1 VKSWNLN
8 EFLTASQIEA
18 CAKTGATLQ
27 WLDEGAFLEQNFYFK
42 GPSHRIRALN
52 PSFTIMRGVDAK
64 VTFSG
69 LLDAENATIHLD
81 EAKEP

>member
-1 VKSWNLN
+1 
-8 EFLTASQIEA
+8 
-18 CAKTGATLQ
+18 
-27 WLDEGAFLEQNFYFK
+27 
-42 GPSHRIRALN
+42 
-52 PSFTIMRGVDAK
+52 MRGVDAK